1 MSRANFENFS
11 NKMYNTKYISAS
23 GWYRIACQK
32 GVKGG
37 IGIPHILLLKSQFD
51 YNSNC
56 SYVVNIAIS
65 YGNADLRVGAAAGA
79 DRIIEKVRIVK
90 ESDNFYYY
98 EVYISNGR
106 GNNFTYDFLG
116 YESNKFEIINFEA
129 SPLTGTVI
137 KTLNLVNETQS

>member
-1 MSRANFENFS
+1 MSKANFENFS
-11 NKMYNTKYISAS
+11 KKMQNIKYISTV

-32 GVKGG
+32 GVNGG
-37 IGIPHILLLKSQFD
+37 FGIPYILLLNSQ
-51 YNSNC
+51 YNNNSNC

-65 YGNADLRVGAAAGA
+65 NGNADLRVGAAAGA
-79 DRIIEKVRIVK
+79 YRNIEKVRIVK

-98 EVYISNGR
+98 EVYISNVR
-106 GNNFTYDFLG
+106 GNYFAYDFLG
-116 YESNKFEIINFEA
+116 YESNEFKIINFEA

>member
-1 MSRANFENFS
+1 MSKANFENFS
-11 NKMYNTKYISAS
+11 KEMHNVKYISTA

-32 GVKGG
+32 GVNGG
-37 IGIPHILLLKSQFD
+37 NGFPHILLLNSQ
-51 YNSNC
+51 YNNKTNC

-65 YGNADLRVGAAAGA
+65 YGKADLRVGAAAGA
-79 DRIIEKVRIVK
+79 YRIIEKVRIVK

-116 YESNKFEIINFEA
+116 YESNQFEIINFEA